1 MLRTKQRRNT
11 IVSALF
17 IFLAAGPL
25 MLTGCAKNRDLEEIS
40 RQQAATIDSLNNE
53 IMRLN
58 KELDEA
64 LRAREDLLNAQREL
78 ENQLREELKSGDM
91 ALSMQEKG
99 LVVTVLSRVLFD
111 SGKADL
117 KESAKAS
124 LAKVASVINVQ
135 AGEQMIYVEG
145 HTDNVPIRY
154 SGWKSNWEL
163 STGRATEVIHYFV
176 SEAITPDRIGA
187 VGYGEYHPV
196 ASNDTEDGR
205 LQNRRVEIVISPTK
219 RVPPP
224 A

>member
-1 MLRTKQRRNT
+1 MYSAKQHRNT
-11 IVSALF
+11 FVSTFF
-17 IFLAAGPL
+17 ILLAAGT
-25 MLTGCAKNRDLEEIS
+25 MLTGCAKNRDLEEVS

-64 LRAREDLLNAQREL
+64 LRARQDLLNAQREL

-124 LAKVASVINVQ
+124 LAKVAAVINAQ

-163 STGRATEVIHYFV
+163 STGRATEVIHNFV
-176 SEAITPDRIGA
+176 IEGITPDRIGA

>member
-1 MLRTKQRRNT
+1 MHSAKQDRSS
-11 IVSALF
+11 IVFAFF
-17 IFLAAGPL
+17 IFLAVGTL
-25 MLTGCAKNRDLEEIS
+25 ILTGCSKNRDLEEVS
-40 RQQAATIDSLNNE
+40 RQQAATIESLNNE

-64 LRAREDLLNAQREL
+64 LRARQDLLNAQREL
-78 ENQLREELKSGDM
+78 EEQLREELKSGDM

-117 KESAKAS
+117 KESAEAS
-124 LAKVASVINVQ
+124 LAKVAAVINVQ

-176 SEAITPDRIGA
+176 EQSVTPDRIGA